1 MKRAT
6 LFAVLAALCSLA
18 NSACSSSS
26 SKLAVTITGAPTTAV
41 VGSQVN
47 VTAVVTHDHAM
58 TGVEWSCTPAP
69 ACGQGSFDPLTSLSG
84 EAAVFTAPP
93 GIPSGG
99 QVTITATSVTDPSV
113 SANATITITNAAVAT
128 NNFAFYAS
136 GEESSQ
142 IPYSIAGVVSIA
154 TDGSGT
160 VISGEEDYN
169 DGNGLTAPQ
178 PLGYVITG
186 GALAIDSSTGLGTLT
201 LNLATNVAYEF
212 PGVMG
217 VETFA
222 VAFSN
227 ANHAIITQFDG
238 TATSSGSLDLQ
249 TSTATPFGSYSFVAI
264 GAGTSGEPVADGGV
278 FAVDGSGNLTGV
290 VDVNDG
296 GTAAIGTPIPAGA
309 AQLTP
314 ADSLGRGFV
323 TGTTGIATAVN
334 YYVVGP
340 EVIRIINVDTTD
352 TGVGSAYGQGATPNF
367 SNGSI
372 GTSVFS
378 IGGSL
383 SEYAGAGQFTTDAGD
398 AKPRSGS
405 RIREGVP
412 VTNNF
417 TGVGDLNELDVYE
430 LSAAPFTGTY
440 SINNAG
446 YGSASVDDTFGDVAA
461 LGIYAI
467 DPNLNIIDPNSST
480 STGGAL
486 LAEMDDTLVGIGL
499 LVPQTDTAGG
509 HFQGAYTFGAQG
521 LTDADDDEFDFLGE
535 GSLVDHSFNATGSL
549 SDPLGA
555 LTGTAVESSNVT
567 YTATVGGGG
576 RPGRGKMS
584 AFSLASPDFDGPF
597 ILDVT
602 TYQANGGLLFWVDID
617 DDDYFGGYLEQNTL
631 STSDAV
637 KAAKLESPKH

>member
-6 LFAVLAALCSLA
+6 LFAVLVTLCSMA

-26 SKLAVTITGAPTTAV
+26 SKLGVTITGAPTSAV
-41 VGSQVN
+41 VAQPIN
-47 VTAVVTHDHAM
+47 VTAVVSHDHAM
-58 TGVEWSCTPAP
+58 SGVEWTCSPMPSC
-69 ACGQGSFDPLTSLSG
+69 GEGSFDPLTSLSG
-84 EAAVFTAPP
+84 EATVFTAPP
-93 GIPSGG
+93 AIPAGG

-113 SANATITITNAAVAT
+113 SASTNITITNAAVAT
-128 NNFAFYAS
+128 LNFTFYAT
-136 GEESSQ
+136 GEEAFE
-142 IPYSIAGVVSIA
+142 IPYSIAGVVAIA

-160 VISGEEDYN
+160 VIAGEEDYN
-169 DGNGLTAPQ
+169 DGDGLTSPQ

-186 GALAIDSSTGLGTLT
+186 GTLTVDPSSGLGTLT

-227 ANHAIITQFDG
+227 DNHAIITQFDG
-238 TATSSGSLDLQ
+238 TATSNGSLDFQ
-249 TSTATPFGSYSFVAI
+249 TSTATPVGSYSFVAI
-264 GAGTSGEPVADGGV
+264 GAGIDGEPVADGGV
-278 FAVDGSGNLTGV
+278 FTVDGSGNLTGV

-296 GTAAIGTPIPAGA
+296 GTLTLGTSIPSGA

-340 EVIRIINVDTTD
+340 EVIRIINVDSTD
-352 TGVGSAYGQGATPNF
+352 TGAGSAYGQGATPNF
-367 SNGSI
+367 SNASI

-378 IGGSL
+378 ISGGL
-383 SEYAGAGQFTTDAGD
+383 SAYAGAGQFTTDAGA

-405 RIREGVP
+405 AVREGVP

-417 TGVGDLNELDVYE
+417 TGIGDLNELDVYE

-461 LGIYAI
+461 LGIYAV

-486 LAEMDDTLVGIGL
+486 VAEMDETLVGIGL
-499 LVPQTDTAGG
+499 LVPQTDTS
-509 HFQGAYTFGAQG
+509 HFMGAYTLGAQG
-521 LTDADDDEFDFLGE
+521 LTDTDYDEFDFLGE
-535 GSLVDHSFNATGSL
+535 GSLVDHSFTAAGSL

-555 LTGTAVESSNVT
+555 LTGTAVESPNVT

-584 AFSLASPDFDGPF
+584 AFSLASPDFAGPLT
-597 ILDVT
+597 LDVT
-602 TYQANGGLLFWVDID
+602 TYQASGGLLFWVDID
-617 DDDYFGGYLEQNTL
+617 FDDYFGGYLEQYTL
-631 STSDAV
+631 SSDDAV
-637 KAAKLESPKH
+637 KAAKSQSPKH